1 MQAYFDNSATTKPAP
16 EAVDAAYKALT
27 GCWGNPSSLHRAGNQ
42 AAAVIED
49 SREAVAKVLGC
60 ESKEIFFTSGGTEA
74 NNLAL
79 TGAAEKMKRC
89 GKRIVSTVAEH
100 PSVYDTLTYLETKG
114 FEIVRLRID
123 SEGKINPD
131 ELFEAITPDT
141 ILVSVMSVNNEVG
154 SIMPVEKIKKAV
166 ARAKSNA
173 LIHCDAVQAFGKIPL
188 RPGALGIDLMSI
200 SSHKIHGPKGAGALY
215 VSKKVKISPLFHG
228 GEQEMKVR
236 PGTEAVPAIAGFGAA
251 AKLLTDINT
260 ETEKVRV
267 IRDRIVASLKEEG
280 GVVFN
285 SPGDALPYILNIS
298 VPGIKSE
305 PLMNYLSANGICVS
319 SGSACSK
326 GKRSRVL
333 TEMNLPFERLES
345 PVRISLSR
353 FNTAEEADYLTDMI
367 KKAQSEIRKTV

>member
-16 EAVDAAYKALT
+16 EAVDAAYKALSE
-27 GCWGNPSSLHRAGNQ
+27 CWGNPSSLHRAGNQ
-42 AAAVIED
+42 AAAVIEG

-114 FEIVRLRID
+114 FEIVRLGID

-131 ELFEAITPDT
+131 KLFEAITPDT

-251 AKLLTDINT
+251 AKLLTDIT
-260 ETEKVRV
+260 AETEKVRV
-267 IRDRIVASLKEEG
+267 IRDRIVSSLKEAG

>member
-16 EAVDAAYKALT
+16 EAVDAAYKALSE
-27 GCWGNPSSLHRAGNQ
+27 CWGNPSSLHRAGNQ
-42 AAAVIED
+42 AAAVIEG

-114 FEIVRLRID
+114 FEIVRLGID

-131 ELFEAITPDT
+131 KLFEAITPDT

-260 ETEKVRV
+260 EAEKVRV
-267 IRDRIVASLKEEG
+267 IRDRIVSSLNEAG

>member
-16 EAVDAAYKALT
+16 EAVDAAYKALSE
-27 GCWGNPSSLHRAGNQ
+27 CWGNPSSLHRAGNQ

-60 ESKEIFFTSGGTEA
+60 ESKELFFTSGGTEA

-114 FEIVRLRID
+114 FEIVRLGID

-251 AKLLTDINT
+251 AKLLTDINA

-267 IRDRIVASLKEEG
+267 IRDRIVSSLKEAG

>member
-16 EAVDAAYKALT
+16 EAVDAAYKALSE
-27 GCWGNPSSLHRAGNQ
+27 CWGNPSSLHRAGNQ
-42 AAAVIED
+42 AAAVIEG

-79 TGAAEKMKRC
+79 TGVAEKMKRC

-100 PSVYDTLTYLETKG
+100 PSVYDTLTYLESKG
-114 FEIVRLRID
+114 FEIVRLGID

-251 AKLLTDINT
+251 AKLLTDINA

-267 IRDRIVASLKEEG
+267 IRDRIVSSLKEAG